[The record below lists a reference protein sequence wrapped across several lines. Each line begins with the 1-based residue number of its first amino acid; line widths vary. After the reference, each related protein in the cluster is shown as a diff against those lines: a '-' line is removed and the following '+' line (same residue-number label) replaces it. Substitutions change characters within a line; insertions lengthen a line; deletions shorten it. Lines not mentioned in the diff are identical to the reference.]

1 MEGFHQ
7 IVDWDRLLKFQ
18 TKSGS
23 LLNSPASTACALKY
37 TKNTKCLNYLKLALK
52 KFNNGAGN
60 QLNGIKLCLAS
71 FVYWLF
77 ICVDHFSIFK
87 GIFIATVINVALV
100 CQH

>member
-60 QLNGIKLCLAS
+60 QLNGKKLCLAS

-77 ICVDHFSIFK
+77 IFVWIFFQFSKVFYCK
-87 GIFIATVINVALV
+87 WY
-100 CQH
+100 